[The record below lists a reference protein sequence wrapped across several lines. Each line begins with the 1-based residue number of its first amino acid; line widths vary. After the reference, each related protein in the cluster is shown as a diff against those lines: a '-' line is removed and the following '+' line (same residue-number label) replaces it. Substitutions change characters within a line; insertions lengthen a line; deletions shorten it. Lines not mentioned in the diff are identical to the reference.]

1 MYLEQEMYYADGEV
15 YETIL
20 VQKIITENGYVWIL
34 RSGSFR
40 IIGLFESHM
49 QAPTVILTNESN
61 TFTVQILTVTTVKL
75 EPNDDSVL
83 VLSNSKDDICVDVDL
98 SDISPFPFKSKNSTP
113 S

>member
-1 MYLEQEMYYADGEV
+1 
-15 YETIL
+15 
-20 VQKIITENGYVWIL
+20 
-34 RSGSFR
+34 
-40 IIGLFESHM
+40 
-49 QAPTVILTNESN
+49 LTNESN